1 MTTRSRVS
9 SVLSS
14 AALAA
19 IAIAG
24 CGGSSGS
31 GDDEVATLAPS
42 GSPLFVEATVKPEGD
57 LKTNIEDLSKA
68 LAGISDPGSLIV
80 NQIDSG
86 LADSGSKMSFE
97 DDVEPWLGEK
107 AGVFFQ
113 HYDGQDFSGV
123 GAVVQTTDTAAA
135 GAFVDKLAQ
144 ESDSPVTQGSYEGSD
159 YTTDTDDGTS
169 VGVVG
174 DFLVLAED
182 KQTFE
187 TVVDTSKGDSLADE
201 SKYDD
206 TVSGAP
212 DDSLADAYVDIG
224 ALIKSAGGQAD
235 QQVLDFYKSL
245 GYNLD
250 DSTALASLVA
260 GSDQVEIDVS
270 TDVGGGVDAAGL
282 TDFIGSFPAGS
293 WAAFASPDVGEQAK
307 KIVDTIDKNGI
318 RGSIPRG
325 QFKSALRQQGI
336 DVEKIVATIGD
347 AGLFVEGT
355 SRADLGGALV
365 IEAKDPQAAS
375 KALGKLTDLLRNAG
389 TTGFKPIPGGFS
401 ISDPKDLGQQPVEVV
416 AKGDRIVLG
425 YGAAATQQALDGSGQ
440 TLDSSP
446 VFDDAAKSLGG
457 TDLAGFVDVAT
468 VLKLAESM
476 GATADANFQQARPYL
491 QKLDFAAI
499 GAGASGDTTTSK
511 IVLKVAD

>member
-9 SVLSS
+9 TVLSS

-31 GDDEVATLAPS
+31 GGDDPASLAPS

-57 LKTNIEDLSKA
+57 LKTNIEDLSKT

-113 HYDGQDFSGV
+113 RYDGQDFSGV
-123 GAVVQTTDTAAA
+123 GAIVETTDSAAA
-135 GAFVDKLAQ
+135 GDFVDKLAQ

-159 YTTDTDDGTS
+159 YTTDTEDGTS

-224 ALIKSAGGQAD
+224 ALINSAGGQVGPAGPRLLQVARLQPQRLDRAGQRRRRLRPGRDRRQHRRRGRHRRGRAD
-235 QQVLDFYKSL
+235 RLHRLLPGGLL
-245 GYNLD
+245 GGFRQPRRRRAGAED
-250 DSTALASLVA
+250 RSTASIRTGSPAASR
-260 GSDQVEIDVS
+260 
-270 TDVGGGVDAAGL
+270 
-282 TDFIGSFPAGS
+282 
-293 WAAFASPDVGEQAK
+293 
-307 KIVDTIDKNGI
+307 
-318 RGSIPRG
+318 RGS
-325 QFKSALRQQGI
+325 
-336 DVEKIVATIGD
+336 
-347 AGLFVEGT
+347 
-355 SRADLGGALV
+355 SRAPWRSRG
-365 IEAKDPQAAS
+365 
-375 KALGKLTDLLRNAG
+375 
-389 TTGFKPIPGGFS
+389 
-401 ISDPKDLGQQPVEVV
+401 
-416 AKGDRIVLG
+416 
-425 YGAAATQQALDGSGQ
+425 
-440 TLDSSP
+440 
-446 VFDDAAKSLGG
+446 
-457 TDLAGFVDVAT
+457 
-468 VLKLAESM
+468 
-476 GATADANFQQARPYL
+476 
-491 QKLDFAAI
+491 
-499 GAGASGDTTTSK
+499 
-511 IVLKVAD
+511 